1 MAYGLV
7 IPRYKH
13 PEAST
18 YAPATSRGSLDVLR
32 GMYRK
37 IVRFTTCEPLFYI
50 TCSER
55 MEYRLIRDLLP
66 AILERFL
73 ILAGKYIILD
83 VHICFRIDLSWSFY
97 LFL

>member
-7 IPRYKH
+7 IPRYKQ

-37 IVRFTTCEPLFYI
+37 IVRFYYLRT
-50 TCSER
+50 
-55 MEYRLIRDLLP
+55 
-66 AILERFL
+66 L
-73 ILAGKYIILD
+73 IL
-83 VHICFRIDLSWSFY
+83 HY
-97 LFL
+97 LFGTNGVSTHS